1 MVWCSKS
8 DWEENCFEICYL
20 KFHPAE
26 LLDMW
31 SLILVACLLVCFFL
45 FSVNWTVLTV
55 LASDTDYSFNSYVKA
70 KWHLIVVAG
79 CGLGTNLHGLAGFIA
94 SPNFP
99 NNYPQYSRCVWN
111 ITVPSG
117 YFIKLTFLHFQLEPH
132 QSSPC
137 YYAPGARVTITNVAT
152 NNNYHPFMLCGQSV
166 PHPVYSVGNSVE
178 VIFTSLS
185 KQYSGFNATYRA
197 MTNES
202 GTNDVAFLNSQT
214 LHFGFKN
221 LLGF

>member
-1 MVWCSKS
+1 MIGNK
-8 DWEENCFEICYL
+8 ITL
-20 KFHPAE
+20 KCVFLNFILRKQ

-31 SLILVACLLVCFFL
+31 SLILFAYLSVCVLFLVSIELYCVRFKHRSLLIFF
-45 FSVNWTVLTV
+45 
-55 LASDTDYSFNSYVKA
+55 VKA
-70 KWHLIVVAG
+70 KWRFTVVAG
-79 CGLGTNLHGLAGFIA
+79 CATGTNLYGIAGFIA

-99 NNYPQYSRCVWN
+99 NNYPQYSRCAWN

-166 PHPVYSVGNSVE
+166 PHPVYSVGNSVQ

-185 KQYSGFNATYRA
+185 KQYSGFNAMYRA

-202 GTNDVAFLNSQT
+202 GTNDVSFLNSQT
-214 LHFGFKN
+214 LHFGFN
-221 LLGF
+221 NVLGF